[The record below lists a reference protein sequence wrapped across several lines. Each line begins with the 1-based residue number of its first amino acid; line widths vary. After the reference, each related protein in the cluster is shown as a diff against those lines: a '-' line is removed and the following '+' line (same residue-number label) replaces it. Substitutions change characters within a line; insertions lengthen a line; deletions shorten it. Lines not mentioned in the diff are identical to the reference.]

1 MNKQNIPK
9 LRFPEFKDS
18 LVNEK
23 MGNLYSFKVTNSFS
37 RENLNYEDGTVKNIH
52 YGDIHTKFQTLFDIT
67 KESVPFINPDI
78 SIDRIAEDNYCKE
91 GDLILADASEDLT
104 DVGKS
109 IEVVKLNKE
118 KVLSGLHTIL
128 ARPTLE
134 KFSIGFSGYLFKSN
148 RIRTQIQK
156 ESQGSKVL
164 SISATRLSNISL
176 IIPSLKEQ
184 TRIASFFTAI
194 DKKLSQLKQKKN
206 LLEEYKKGLMQ
217 KLFSQELRF
226 KIKNEH
232 GKLIEPPKW
241 EKKKLGE
248 VAEIKKGEQLN
259 KEELTEFGS
268 YPCLNGGINHSGF
281 TEKYNSDENTITVSE
296 GGNSCGYVNL
306 MTSKFWLG
314 GHCYKILV
322 NQKINRNY
330 LYQLLKFN
338 EPKIMNLRVGSG
350 LPNIQQKD
358 IRNFDFL
365 FSNSKDEQTLIANF
379 LTAID
384 KKIMHCETQIEQ
396 TEIWKKG
403 LLQKMFV

>member
-9 LRFPEFKDS
+9 LRFPEFKGDWEIKRLGDVVNSKSEKYNPFKERISHKCIELEHLSSETAQLLGYIDS
-18 LVNEK
+18 INSGSIKNKFNNGDVLFGKLRPYLKKYFQPTFDGVCSSEIWVLTGIGISNDF
-23 MGNLYSFKVTNSFS
+23 LFRIVQLNSFI
-37 RENLNYEDGTVKNIH
+37 E
-52 YGDIHTKFQTLFDIT
+52 
-67 KESVPFINPDI
+67 
-78 SIDRIAEDNYCKE
+78 
-91 GDLILADASEDLT
+91 LANQST
-104 DVGKS
+104 
-109 IEVVKLNKE
+109 
-118 KVLSGLHTIL
+118 
-128 ARPTLE
+128 
-134 KFSIGFSGYLFKSN
+134 
-148 RIRTQIQK
+148 
-156 ESQGSKVL
+156 GSKMPRADWNVIKNGVF
-164 SISATRLSNISL
+164 SF
-176 IIPSLKEQ
+176 PSLSEQ
-184 TRIASFFTAI
+184 QKIASFFTSI
-194 DKKLSQLKQKKN
+194 DQKLTQLKQKKN